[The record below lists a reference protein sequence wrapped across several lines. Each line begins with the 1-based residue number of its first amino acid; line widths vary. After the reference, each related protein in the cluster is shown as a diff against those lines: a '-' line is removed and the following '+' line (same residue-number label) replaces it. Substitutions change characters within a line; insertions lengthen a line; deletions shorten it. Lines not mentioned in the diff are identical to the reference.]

1 MTPMSENVTWMYAC
15 DMDVS
20 LTDTHVIVSYRL
32 SDSTDIHVSLI
43 DTHVGTTLLTWMLKV
58 LTWMSVWHLGPL
70 SRSATRVRNGRT
82 TARGSA
88 RAAERAL
95 LQPAGPGCRK
105 AVAGVG
111 RKVRG
116 AREDRGA
123 RGGPRGLEAVEGARP
138 SAPDGRTATRA
149 PPGAPVF

>member
-1 MTPMSENVTWMYAC
+1 MSENVTWMYAC
-15 DMDVS
+15 NMDVS

-70 SRSATRVRNGRT
+70 SRSATRAKWPHDSARQR
-82 TARGSA
+82 ARGRKSPSA
-88 RAAERAL
+88 AGGSR
-95 LQPAGPGCRK
+95 LQKSCRR
-105 AVAGVG
+105 VG

-123 RGGPRGLEAVEGARP
+123 RGGLRGLEAIECTRP
-138 SAPDGRTATRA
+138 SAPDGRAAPRA